1 VARDLAS
8 KCPHSNFSIDDFKL
22 IRAQLGK
29 HPRQQAAIYRAVV
42 VVPSLY
48 DVPTATLRRRGQPS
62 GAALLCMAHPEPRR
76 RVMWRELMG
85 MASTGRNCPAQE
97 AEGGCSMV
105 LLVGQ
110 WVSLSL
116 HPMHLGAYRP
126 RSDANSW
133 PQLPNAALLSI
144 LLRLATNSRRE
155 RVTPSTFPPPISG
168 RRSSGWAV
176 KGRPGMPAMALIRAE
191 LPSWREHRL
200 TPHVGVAA
208 RGVAVRSA
216 I

>member
-1 VARDLAS
+1 MSPLRLFHRRLQIDQSTIGQAPAATGRHIPCCSSCTITVWRANGNSPSSRPTIGSRPALYGAS
-8 KCPHSNFSIDDFKL
+8 
-22 IRAQLGK
+22 R
-29 HPRQQAAIYRAVV
+29 
-42 VVPSLY
+42 
-48 DVPTATLRRRGQPS
+48 T
-62 GAALLCMAHPEPRR
+62 RR
-76 RVMWRELMG
+76 RVMWRELMW

-116 HPMHLGAYRP
+116 RPMHLGAYRP

-144 LLRLATNSRRE
+144 LLRLATNSRRG

-191 LPSWREHRL
+191 LPSWRKHRL
-200 TPHVGVAA
+200 TPHVGVTA